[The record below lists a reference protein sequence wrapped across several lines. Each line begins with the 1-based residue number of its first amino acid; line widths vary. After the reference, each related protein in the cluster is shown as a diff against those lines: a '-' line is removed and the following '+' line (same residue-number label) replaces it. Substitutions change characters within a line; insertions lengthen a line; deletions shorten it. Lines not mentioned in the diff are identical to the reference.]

1 MNILSD
7 LYWLRSRFSEVLA
20 NEGVG
25 ACLRKSLLKVRSMA
39 FGDPWGF
46 PFTVENQS
54 TQYERWRKHH
64 TLFPECLQRMRLAAT
79 QIPTPSHITIVLVV
93 NRIDEKRLR
102 ETIDSLIAQTYPHW
116 TLSVV
121 GEGCRLRMVEHIVN
135 AYSETDSRIQLEG
148 ISDKECI
155 SDRIL
160 KGRLGEFVSFLSMEC
175 YLAPKAMS
183 SVITRFQECPDL
195 DFIYA
200 DEDRVR
206 ENGEFVDPFFK
217 PCWSPD
223 LLIGMNYVGCFNVMR
238 KRLLLDIGADWGDIA
253 NDGFY
258 HLVLRVAEETNM
270 IGRIPQVLF
279 HCRIADES
287 SGIPADQ
294 SELDTTAQM
303 KSLQDALNRRGES
316 ADVVSNGAG
325 KFKAHYRVSRNP
337 LVSIII
343 PTKDRWDLL
352 RQCIESIESETRY
365 PSYEIVVVDNES
377 RTVKAKEY
385 LSALSKKWI
394 IHRFPGPFNFSKINN
409 YGASKANGEFL
420 LFLNDDTQVL
430 APDWMTA
437 MVAQAQRP
445 GVGAVGAKLLYPS
458 GMIQHAGVVLGI
470 RGVAGHAFRHL
481 QRDTQHYRG
490 LPHMMRNCSAVTAAC
505 MLVSAKIFS
514 EIEGFDGHLKV
525 EYNDV
530 DLCLRLIRAGYRII
544 YTPDA
549 LLIHHENASRKGGRS
564 QEDESFF
571 LARWGASIRQGD
583 PYYHPELTTSREDW
597 SLKI

>member
-1 MNILSD
+1 M
-7 LYWLRSRFSEVLA
+7 RF
-20 NEGVG
+20 
-25 ACLRKSLLKVRSMA
+25 
-39 FGDPWGF
+39 
-46 PFTVENQS
+46 
-54 TQYERWRKHH
+54 
-64 TLFPECLQRMRLAAT
+64 AAT
-79 QIPTPSHITIVLVV
+79 HMPTPPHISIVLVV
-93 NRIDEKRLR
+93 NRIDEKCVR
-102 ETIDSLIAQTYPHW
+102 ETIESLLAQTYPHW

-121 GEGCRLRMVEHIVN
+121 GEGCCLRMVKPIVKS
-135 AYSETDSRIQLEG
+135 YSETDPRIQLG
-148 ISDKECI
+148 DISDNERI
-155 SDRIL
+155 SDQIL

-175 YLAPKAMS
+175 YLAPEAMS
-183 SVITRFQECPDL
+183 SVITRFRECPDL
-195 DFIYA
+195 DFVYA
-200 DEDRVR
+200 DEDRVQ
-206 ENGEFVDPFFK
+206 ENGEFADPFFK

-223 LLIGMNYVGCFNVMR
+223 LLSEMNYVGCFNVMR
-238 KRLLLDIGADWGDIA
+238 KRLLLDIGADWGDIV

-258 HLVLRVAEETNM
+258 HLVLRVAEETTM
-270 IGRIPQVLF
+270 VGRIPRVLS
-279 HCRIADES
+279 HCRAARES
-287 SGIPADQ
+287 PGIPADQ

-303 KSLQDALNRRGES
+303 KALQDALNRRGES
-316 ADVVSNGAG
+316 ADVKCNGVG
-325 KFKAHYRVSRNP
+325 RFKAHYRVSGNP

-343 PTKDRWDLL
+343 PTKDRWDML

-377 RTVKAKEY
+377 RTAKAKEY
-385 LSALSKKWI
+385 LSVLSKKWI
-394 IHRFPGPFNFSKINN
+394 IHRFPGPFNFSTINN
-409 YGASKANGEFL
+409 FGASKAKGEFL

-430 APDWMTA
+430 APDWMSA

-481 QRDTQHYRG
+481 REDAQHYRG
-490 LPHMMRNCSAVTAAC
+490 LPDMRRNCSAVTAAC

-514 EIEGFDGHLKV
+514 EIEGFDDYLKV

-530 DLCLRLIRAGYRII
+530 DLCLRLIRAGYRIV